1 MRIIKS
7 SLCAGMTDLAL
18 GGVFKLIGFA
28 DWYYNTFHV
37 FGILGFGMIAYAA
50 WHYIFYTRETR

>member
-1 MRIIKS
+1 
-7 SLCAGMTDLAL
+7 MTDLAL